1 MLCEQRATY
10 LLDSQ
15 LFKTPLVT
23 LSRLS
28 RRWLNHTI
36 GGRVIWTAS
45 CRPAMFSKYS
55 HTFTIHTYQFGSAR
69 GSLVSMANEAFSFF
83 QLYLASQFAGF
94 ACSLITFTMFLPIM
108 PLENWDLIV
117 HMKKRSEERRHNYIS
132 IKCVHLW
139 AIHSIKAGKYTM

>member
-1 MLCEQRATY
+1 MLCEQGATY

-28 RRWLNHTI
+28 RRWLNHTT

-45 CRPAMFSKYS
+45 CRPAMFSKKYS
-55 HTFTIHTYQFGSAR
+55 HTFIIRTYQFGSAR

-117 HMKKRSEERRHNYIS
+117 HMKKRSEERRHTITFLLNVYIYEQ
-132 IKCVHLW
+132 
-139 AIHSIKAGKYTM
+139 YTQ